1 MGSVVVQ
8 SIRGPIVVSAVA
20 RVEVVSAIRRVA
32 REVGDSGA
40 GQVLEEEFLADW
52 HAPPGSVGH
61 LVRVQVRTTV
71 LERAASIV
79 GQSGLRSLDAIQLAS
94 ALLAREADPGLSR
107 FVTFDARLAGAAI
120 EAGFTP

>member
-1 MGSVVVQ
+1 M
-8 SIRGPIVVSAVA
+8 SAVA
-20 RVEVVSAIRRVA
+20 RVEVVSALRRVA
-32 REVGDSGA
+32 QEVGDAAA
-40 GQVLEEEFLADW
+40 GRVLEAEFLADW